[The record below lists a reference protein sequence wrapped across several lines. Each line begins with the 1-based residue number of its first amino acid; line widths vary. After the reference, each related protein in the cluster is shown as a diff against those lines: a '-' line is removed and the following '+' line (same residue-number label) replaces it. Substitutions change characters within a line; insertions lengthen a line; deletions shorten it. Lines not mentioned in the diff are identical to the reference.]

1 MVFERYL
8 KTGVQERWY
17 RGSMDDPDI
26 WRWVWLLAAG
36 GFAAAEMFTAGT
48 FFILPFAGGA
58 LAASIAGFGGGGVG
72 LQWVV
77 FILVTIAGAITLI
90 PLRRRLDATEPSD
103 GIGARRLIGQSAVV
117 LSDISSGPTG
127 SGDVQ
132 VGRESWRAES
142 ADGSALPAGTTVRV
156 VDVRGTSVVVIPVP
170 PVVATEGDQ

>member
-1 MVFERYL
+1 MASGRYP

-17 RGSMDDPDI
+17 RGVMDDPDI

-58 LAASIAGFGGGGVG
+58 LAASIAGFAGGGVG

-77 FILVTIAGAITLI
+77 FILVTIAGAVALI

-103 GIGARRLIGQSAVV
+103 GIGARRLIGQQAVV
-117 LSDISSGPTG
+117 LADISPGPTG
-127 SGDVQ
+127 WGDVQ
-132 VGRESWRAES
+132 IGRESWRAES
-142 ADGSALPAGTTVRV
+142 ADGSALPAGSTVRV
-156 VDVRGTSVVVIPVP
+156 VDVRGTSVVVVPVP
-170 PVVATEGDQ
+170 PPPTPQGGQ